1 VYPKASSSS
10 LVWGSF
16 QETYWKSF
24 TANVHEYTLI
34 EFNIMSIIIPN
45 NNKLSVPQ
53 DYLTDLI
60 TAESIRYFRSSKR
73 VYPHRPVLM
82 VLSHAA
88 PHGPEDAAPQYST
101 AFPNASQH
109 M

>member
-1 VYPKASSSS
+1 MCGCV
-10 LVWGSF
+10 L
-16 QETYWKSF
+16 
-24 TANVHEYTLI
+24 
-34 EFNIMSIIIPN
+34 
-45 NNKLSVPQ
+45 Q

-60 TAESIRYFRSSKR
+60 TAESMRYFRYSKR

-88 PHGPEDAAPQYST
+88 PHGPEDSAPQYST

-109 M
+109 MYGLSHTHPRLATLVSLFLHDVS